1 MKNTMPSYYN
11 DFKCIGSKCSDNC
24 CIGWEID
31 IDRETYNFYKNIK
44 SEFGDK
50 LNYSIEDKENPH
62 FILDE
67 ERCPFLNK
75 DNLCDIYINLGEDKL
90 CDICKQHPRFY
101 EWFNGLCEKGIGI
114 CCEEAGRLLFQ
125 NPNKLSFITYET
137 KDENSKIE
145 YDKDLFEILFFA
157 RETAFNITQN
167 RDFTIEERMIMLLCF
182 AYELQERI
190 DFNENENLH
199 EIIHN
204 YNNIDFIKQIL
215 NNQIHP
221 NKKEKD
227 NYILIEIIKLYQELE
242 PFNEEW
248 ISLLKLIESN
258 IDIIKDNKKGFTN
271 YYQNALYEYEH
282 LLVYFIYRYFLKAT
296 FDHDLLSK
304 VVLCIL
310 SYVVINSVDI
320 YTWICEKKYDLNS
333 RISICKNYSKEIEY
347 SQENIDFLAD
357 ECYFN
362 SNLSFNS
369 LISLL
374 RN

>member
-31 IDRETYNFYKNIK
+31 IDKETYNYYKSIK
-44 SEFGDK
+44 GEFSKK
-50 LNYSIEDKENPH
+50 LISSIENEENPH
-62 FILDE
+62 FILNN
-67 ERCPFLNK
+67 ERCPFLNEN
-75 DNLCDIYINLGEDKL
+75 NLCDIYINLGEDKL
-90 CDICKQHPRFY
+90 CDICTQHPRFY

-137 KDENSKIE
+137 KNENVDIE
-145 YDKDLFEILFFA
+145 YDKELFEILFSA
-157 RETAFNITQN
+157 RETAFNIAQK
-167 RDFTIEERMIMLLCF
+167 RDFSIEQRMIILLYF
-182 AYELQERI
+182 AYDFQEKI

-199 EIIHN
+199 EIIYN

-215 NNQIHP
+215 DTQINLNK
-221 NKKEKD
+221 NKKD
-227 NYILIEIIKLYQELE
+227 NNILIEIIKLYKELE
-242 PFNEEW
+242 PFNQEW
-248 ISLLKLIESN
+248 IQLLEKIESN
-258 IDIIKDNKKGFTN
+258 IDVIKNNKKSFIN

-304 VVLCIL
+304 IVLCIL
-310 SYVVINSVDI
+310 SYTVINAIDI
-320 YTWICEKKYDLNS
+320 YTWLNDKKYDLTS
-333 RISICKNYSKEIEY
+333 RIIISENYSKEIEY
-347 SQENIDFLAD
+347 SQENINFLAD

-362 SNLSFNS
+362 SNLSFDS

-374 RN
+374 KI